1 MDNPNHQQ
9 RFEKPARMKNTV
21 KTVLDNIAEDPFAMG
36 WDAAEDIDNP
46 LPCPFKEPMAA
57 SLFRQGYSARV
68 NDYIA
73 KRKSAGG
80 LAASLL

>member
-1 MDNPNHQQ
+1 MATTIP
-9 RFEKPARMKNTV
+9 RFRPTQTKNSV
-21 KTVLDNIAEDPFAMG
+21 KTVLDNIVEDPFAMG
-36 WDAAEDIDNP
+36 WDAGDDMDDP

-57 SLFRQGYSARV
+57 KLWRQGYTARV

-73 KRKSAGG
+73 KKKSAGG